1 MLCKICSKNET
12 DNTSGI
18 CWQCVEFREVREV
31 KENLKEKLKE
41 LIVRNTEYWLPY
53 GKYDKKKGSCFIIEE
68 KYPFFWRIN
77 PKWAEELAEKIIEFL
92 KVSNNNPS
100 PKK

>member
-1 MLCKICSKNET
+1 MK
-12 DNTSGI
+12 
-18 CWQCVEFREVREV
+18 
-31 KENLKEKLKE
+31 NLKEKLKE

-77 PKWAEELAEKIIEFL
+77 PKWGEELAEKIIEFL
-92 KVSNNNPS
+92 KVGNNNPS
-100 PKK
+100 QKK